1 MIDREHALPIAK
13 QCKLL
18 NLARSTAYYRACTL
32 PGNDLLKMKRMDEL
46 HMEYPFAGSRMLR
59 DMLRLEGYKIG
70 RRHVRTLMSKLD
82 IHAVYRKPNTSLAN
96 KAHKIYPY
104 LLKGLTIDNPNEV
117 FACDITYIPMAKGFI
132 YLMAVIDW
140 HTRKVLAWRL
150 SNTMTTDFCL
160 EALDEAIARY
170 GAPKIF
176 NTDQG
181 SQFTS
186 EAFTTRL
193 KYHGIQISMDGKG
206 RWVDNVFVER
216 LWRSVKYEEVYL
228 KAYASIAEATQGL
241 KQYFS
246 FYNAQRPHQGLNGKT
261 PDSVYFQGHPHI
273 EEAA

>member
-1 MIDREHALPIAK
+1 MINREHSLPIAK
-13 QCKLL
+13 QCNALKLP
-18 NLARSTAYYRACTL
+18 RSTAYYKPSL
-32 PGNDLLKMKRMDEL
+32 PPKKDVTIMGRIDKL
-46 HMEYPFAGSRMLR
+46 HMDYPFAGSRMLR
-59 DMLRLEGYKIG
+59 DMLKLEDYKIG
-70 RRHVRTLMSKLD
+70 RRHVRTLMSKMD

-96 KAHKIYPY
+96 KEHKVYPY
-104 LLKGLTIDNPNEV
+104 LLRDIAIDKPNEV

-186 EAFTTRL
+186 EAFTARL
-193 KYHGIQISMDGKG
+193 KEHGIQISMDGKG

-228 KAYASIAEATQGL
+228 KAYASIAEAKQGL

-246 FYNAQRPHQGLNGKT
+246 FYNSQRPHQGLGGKT
-261 PDSVYFQGHPHI
+261 PDSAYFSNLLHTHKI
-273 EEAA
+273 A